1 MSDSFIAI
9 NRNNIRDLPRPNY
22 IEWLISEEKE
32 LPGVATKCYELRWET
47 DETALESW
55 ALHVRRHYI
64 RDDELYEDCKAY
76 GKPIREYLQT
86 SCIPT
91 HSDVDR
97 LGPST
102 RSGDFA
108 EIIISDMLQFIEGL
122 TVPRYKQIDRT
133 NPNSSDQGSD
143 VIGYKVTNPNL
154 PRNDDTL
161 LTVEVKAKLTDP
173 IDLAGTIAKAA
184 KDSKKDDTQVL
195 RSIRYR
201 YNGVGQTAQPQPQS
215 TQPQTQQEPKKSAQ
229 SILDNYMKLAD
240 KQTNDVKTILN
251 NNDQEEGVSPQ
262 SVLRKNLGRKRRPSV
277 NNVLGENETNNEE
290 AEDGAEDILN
300 SSF

>member
-1 MSDSFIAI
+1 MPDSFVAI
-9 NRNNIRDLPRPNY
+9 NRSSIRDLPRPNY

-32 LPGVATKCYELRWET
+32 LPGVPTKCYELRWET
-47 DETALESW
+47 DEAALESW

-64 RDDELYEDCKAY
+64 RDDELYEDCTAY
-76 GKPIREYLQT
+76 GEPIGEYLQT

-91 HSDVDR
+91 RSGFDR

-143 VIGYKVTNPNL
+143 VIGYKVTNPSL
-154 PRNDDTL
+154 PRSDDTL
-161 LTVEVKAKLTDP
+161 LAVEVKAKLTDP

-184 KDSKKDDTQVL
+184 KDSKKDDPKNRFRTGLSL
-195 RSIRYR
+195 RMLEKRSRAAGDR
-201 YNGVGQTAQPQPQS
+201 VTAAECRRFMRLAEQPFVFKRGSAVVVSLNEVG
-215 TQPQTQQEPKKSAQ
+215 
-229 SILDNYMKLAD
+229 NLAYLSCD
-240 KQTNDVKTILN
+240 ELGLSKDDRLIIVH
-251 NNDQEEGVSPQ
+251 
-262 SVLRKNLGRKRRPSV
+262 GRKLMDLVHRIYDRCV
-277 NNVLGENETNNEE
+277 K
-290 AEDGAEDILN
+290 
-300 SSF
+300 

>member
-143 VIGYKVTNPNL
+143 VIGYKVTNPSL
-154 PRNDDTL
+154 PRNNDTL
-161 LTVEVKAKLTDP
+161 LAVEVKAKLTDP

-184 KDSKKDDTQVL
+184 KDSKKDDPRNRFRTSLSL
-195 RSIRYR
+195 RMLEKRSRAAGDSITAAECRR
-201 YNGVGQTAQPQPQS
+201 FMRLAEQPFAFKRGSAVVVSLNEVDNLACLSFGELGLSKDDRLIIVHGQ
-215 TQPQTQQEPKKSAQ
+215 
-229 SILDNYMKLAD
+229 KLMDLAHRVYD
-240 KQTNDVKTILN
+240 RCVK
-251 NNDQEEGVSPQ
+251 
-262 SVLRKNLGRKRRPSV
+262 
-277 NNVLGENETNNEE
+277 
-290 AEDGAEDILN
+290 
-300 SSF
+300 